1 MNAPEKF
8 FLPDVQSSADHRA
21 LAIQHVGVRG
31 LRYPMAVR
39 DLDGG
44 VQHTVATLEM
54 TVGLPA
60 DVKGT
65 HMSPSSSSSKPS
77 VTRSTSTACAASSPT
92 CCCAS
97 RPAAAASRRASRGS

>member
-21 LAIQHVGVRG
+21 LAIQQVGVRG

-44 VQHTVATLEM
+44 VLPRPDTDPATHQYGIVA
-54 TVGLPA
+54 VG
-60 DVKGT
+60 
-65 HMSPSSSSSKPS
+65 
-77 VTRSTSTACAASSPT
+77 
-92 CCCAS
+92 
-97 RPAAAASRRASRGS
+97 